1 MAAHGVSRTLATSP
15 TRSLGDAHSLE
26 SQLSVTSTTFIDE
39 CASSYS
45 SQGRRGSPLRGTV
58 AGKQVAWGVLSEEH
72 VTLKERKSA
81 LHHWRNKELPAR
93 PVKTDEPLTPPLTLA
108 TMAQPKKVVN
118 LYRSLQVPLDAWE
131 DLAEASLPKSPVS
144 AMADFSSDAAVVDE
158 DEIASA
164 PSDDLDGDLY
174 AGDLDVQNVEL
185 SNGTWPQLTPYRT
198 PGFGTHF
205 GLGEETPTTPWGLSP
220 EQPRRIPHKIAAR
233 LGGFR
238 DDKGPLVDEA
248 PAACNAACNPARL
261 VPPSL
266 KAESP
271 SLAMPPTRVESSP
284 SPKYGKSSPSP
295 KSVDEGREAPAMAPA
310 AYVCA
315 TWTHWRAD
323 VDAAFARTDTNGD
336 GKISRTELVR
346 ACRLDDGMRALLGL
360 PVQIQLEDGTRDAF
374 ERLFG
379 RLEEDSKKV
388 RRDAVALVASTI
400 TLDAFR
406 AILAPELL
414 RAHHASS
421 RVAAEQIRSSS
432 DSQMR
437 SSSDSQMRSSSDSQ
451 MRSSSDGRHE
461 TPGHQTPGHPTP
473 THETS
478 GQAEYPWGFVKGFVP
493 LPGRLLPSSTPNTRP
508 PPPPSRSA
516 VVEACCSPHVTTP
529 ADLRSVAT
537 LEAARRHWRPLVPFA
552 PPVTF
557 GRTQLHYLDRAR
569 EAARS
574 GCDRVEVAIEAISRL
589 TPAHLGAIEHLYM
602 LLVECRHACRHGSP
616 STASAALSESE
627 WRHFCMHF
635 LRQPSSF
642 EMLLPMTLLISL
654 HQRFE
659 RRCAHAAAQA
669 EPGSTRYTRYRSSD
683 GSNALAPSAVSAGVV
698 SAGVGAFIGLLC
710 EVADHWARRNGL
722 APEEMDVSLAGSAPG
737 TAPDLG
743 LFEAIRVKLRLPP
756 GLPALHYLLDRIA
769 IASDH
774 ESENGGDAVKRSQR
788 HAIIHAI
795 RRQAGQRLVQCTSL
809 DRALEPLRLWPV
821 AA

>member
-1 MAAHGVSRTLATSP
+1 VPLATSP
-15 TRSLGDAHSLE
+15 TRSLGSHSFE
-26 SQLSVTSTTFIDE
+26 SQLSVTSTTFVDE

-58 AGKQVAWGVLSEEH
+58 AEH

-81 LHHWRNKELPAR
+81 PHHWRNKELPAH
-93 PVKTDEPLTPPLTLA
+93 PVKTDELLNPPLTLA
-108 TMAQPKKVVN
+108 TMAQPKKVVS
-118 LYRSLQVPLDAWE
+118 LYRSLHVPLEAWE

-158 DEIASA
+158 DET
-164 PSDDLDGDLY
+164 SDDLDGDLD
-174 AGDLDVQNVEL
+174 GQNVEP
-185 SNGTWPQLTPYRT
+185 SNGAWPQLTPYR

-220 EQPRRIPHKIAAR
+220 EQPRRIPHKIATR
-233 LGGFR
+233 LGLGGFR
-238 DDKGPLVDEA
+238 DDKGP
-248 PAACNAACNPARL
+248 
-261 VPPSL
+261 SL
-266 KAESP
+266 KSEPQVRVAEPLDGLHTVHPASHIN
-271 SLAMPPTRVESSP
+271 
-284 SPKYGKSSPSP
+284 GKSSPSL
-295 KSVDEGREAPAMAPA
+295 KSVDKGREAPAMAPD
-310 AYVCA
+310 AYVRA

-336 GKISRTELVR
+336 GQISRTELVR

-360 PVQIQLEDGTRDAF
+360 SEQIQLEDGTRDAF
-374 ERLFG
+374 ERLIG

-388 RRDAVALVASTI
+388 RREAAALVSSTI
-400 TLDAFR
+400 TLDTFR

-421 RVAAEQIRSSS
+421 ARARDAVEQMCSSS
-432 DSQMR
+432 DS
-437 SSSDSQMRSSSDSQ
+437 
-451 MRSSSDGRHE
+451 RHQ
-461 TPGHQTPGHPTP
+461 TPGHQTSTHQTSG
-473 THETS
+473 HETS
-478 GQAEYPWGFVKGFVP
+478 GHQTSTHQTSGQVEYPWGFVP
-493 LPGRLLPSSTPNTRP
+493 LPGRLLPSSPPTTRP

-529 ADLRSVAT
+529 SNLRCAAT
-537 LEAARRHWRPLVPFA
+537 LEAARRHWRPLVPFV

-557 GRTQLHYLDRAR
+557 GRTHLHYLDRAR

-589 TPAHLGAIEHLYM
+589 TPAHLGAIQHLYM
-602 LLVECRHACRHGSP
+602 LLVESRHGAP
-616 STASAALSESE
+616 STTGAALSASE

-642 EMLLPMTLLISL
+642 GMLLPMTLLLSL
-654 HQRFE
+654 HERFE

-669 EPGSTRYTRYRSSD
+669 EPGTRYCSSD
-683 GSNALAPSAVSAGVV
+683 GSNALAPSAPSAPSAVSAGVASAGV
-698 SAGVGAFIGLLC
+698 ISAGVGAFIGLLC
-710 EVADHWARRNGL
+710 EVADHWARRNGF
-722 APEEMDVSLAGSAPG
+722 APTEPPLSASYTKEMAAAVPLAGTASV

-743 LFEAIRVKLRLPP
+743 LFEAIRVRLRLPP

-769 IASDH
+769 IASDP

-795 RRQAGQRLVQCTSL
+795 RRRAGQRFVKCTSL

-821 AA
+821 PA